1 MALYQY
7 MSNDQSSDNKT
18 QNGSVAI
25 ESAKLIWDEY
35 KYRHE
40 HCWKLIF
47 QITIAVVIISII
59 PYSQVHV
66 GERLKEWI
74 VILPLVG
81 CALTVFGLVRLNR
94 EMKILDKL
102 RARHREIQSE
112 LHGIEHGK
120 EAGLFSRHVHSY
132 LGFMLI
138 LEVVNTIVLLCL
150 WIR

>member
-1 MALYQY
+1 
-7 MSNDQSSDNKT
+7 MSSKRNLNNNIELT
-18 QNGSVAI
+18 SVAI

-74 VILPLVG
+74 LILPSVG
-81 CALTVFGLVRLNR
+81 FALTMFGLARLNG
-94 EMKILDKL
+94 EMKILDQL
-102 RARHREIQSE
+102 RVRHREVQKE
-112 LHGIEHGK
+112 LQGIEHGK
-120 EAGLFSRHVHSY
+120 EVGLFSRHVHWY

-138 LEVVNTIVLLCL
+138 LEVINAVVLICL
-150 WIR
+150 WIN

>member
-1 MALYQY
+1 M
-7 MSNDQSSDNKT
+7 SDNQNSDKKT
-18 QNGSVAI
+18 QCDSTAV

-66 GERLKEWI
+66 GERLREWI
-74 VILPLVG
+74 VLLPIVG
-81 CALTVFGLVRLNR
+81 GALTVFGLARLNG

-102 RARHREIQSE
+102 RTKHRNTQRE
-112 LHGIEHGK
+112 LHLIEYG
-120 EAGLFSRHVHSY
+120 EEDDLFSRHVHMY
-132 LGFMLI
+132 LGFILI
-138 LEVVNTIVLLCL
+138 LEIVNAIVLLCL
-150 WIR
+150 WI